1 MEVLEA
7 LGRCQDDKLRSRVE
21 RSIAC
26 ISRTLDLYGTHGTAF
41 SFNGGKDSTVLLHLI
56 RAAVAQHADDA
67 ADSTANGVSAS
78 APLGGILTF
87 FFHHDNDFPE
97 VLEFV
102 HATNEQ
108 YGLGMRVLY
117 GDFKAGL
124 EALLAETAVR
134 AILLGTR
141 RGDPNAGDQ
150 ETFCPSSA
158 GWPPFMRVN
167 PILDWSYHDV
177 WSFLQLA
184 NLPYCSLY
192 DRGFS
197 SIGSVTNTEPNAA
210 LRREDGTYAPAHLL
224 PDARLE
230 RAGRACKVARQ
241 RTSVTAST
249 KTAGLVIIGDE
260 ILSAKVEDVNTP
272 FLCGELRALGWRVN
286 KVVLVRDS
294 IESISREVKAASE
307 ACDIVLTAGGVGP
320 TLDDV
325 TMAAIADAF
334 GVRLGR
340 HAELEAR
347 IRDYFEGNVTQA
359 HLKMAEAPTG
369 SEVQLI
375 EHVDGGR
382 LSPFPLVCCR
392 NVYILPGIPAL
403 VQKKW
408 EAVRAHLGAT
418 APAQPKFRTI
428 LLRLMLDDETK
439 VAGALEK
446 VAAEVGEEE
455 VCLGSYPV
463 SDQIDGAGVV
473 LSLES
478 KAEAKLEQ
486 AHALLVRLLPPGV
499 LLAEQADSDQPIS
512 SPMAK
517 AQLSPAAQAF
527 AADPR
532 AE

>member
-286 KVVLVRDS
+286 KARAAPVAWDVVLVRDS

-347 IRDYFEGNVTQA
+347 
-359 HLKMAEAPTG
+359 

-408 EAVRAHLGAT
+408 EAVCAHLGAT

-455 VCLGSYPV
+455 VCLGSYP
-463 SDQIDGAGVV
+463 IDGAGVV